1 MAAERPLDRLDS
13 ELVERAT
20 SGEAAAVEAI
30 VTTLTTPVYNL
41 ALRMLHAHHDAEEA
55 TQEALIRVV
64 TNLSSFQGRSRFS
77 TWAWT
82 IATRAILDYGD
93 GRARRP
99 MLSAAE
105 FSEDLADGLGSPNS
119 ASLNSASSNIGDPE
133 TTAILGQVKL
143 GCGRAM
149 LQTLSGDLRVA
160 YTLGEILDL
169 DQTEAA
175 AALGLSPAA
184 YRKRLS
190 RARSQ
195 LRAVLDANCGIVDRG
210 NNCRC
215 ALRRDRAIQLRRLE
229 PADAVDLDVD
239 ALSRTVRQLDG
250 LGRVAAY
257 FRADPEANASERLLP
272 YVRAVLG
279 VS

>member
-1 MAAERPLDRLDS
+1 MATDRPLDRLDA
-13 ELVERAT
+13 ELVRRAT
-20 SGEAAAVEAI
+20 SGEAEAVDRI
-30 VTTLTTPVYNL
+30 VTTLTTPFYNL

-64 TNLSSFQGRSRFS
+64 TNLSSFRGRSRFS

-82 IATRAILDYGD
+82 IATRAVLDYGD
-93 GRARRP
+93 GRARRA
-99 MLSAAE
+99 MLGPDE
-105 FSEDLADGLGSPNS
+105 FRADLADGLASPS
-119 ASLNSASSNIGDPE
+119 AVDPE
-133 TTAILGQVKL
+133 TSAILGQVKL

-169 DQTEAA
+169 DQAEAA
-175 AALGLSPAA
+175 AALGLTPAA

-190 RARSQ
+190 RARSRLQ
-195 LRAVLDANCGIVDRG
+195 EVLEANCGIVDPG
-210 NNCRC
+210 NDCRC
-215 ALRRDRAIQLRRLE
+215 ARRRDRAIELGRLE
-229 PADAVDLDVD
+229 PADAVDLDVA
-239 ALSRTVRQLDG
+239 ALGRTIEQLDG

-272 YVRAVLG
+272 HVRAVLG
-279 VS
+279 VE

>member
-1 MAAERPLDRLDS
+1 MDRLDA
-13 ELVERAT
+13 ELVQRAT
-20 SGEAAAVEAI
+20 SGEAAAVDTI
-30 VTTLTTPVYNL
+30 VTTLTTPFYNL

-64 TNLSSFQGRSRFS
+64 TNLASFQSRSRFS

-82 IATRAILDYGD
+82 IATRAVLDYSD
-93 GRARRP
+93 GRARRA
-99 MLSAAE
+99 MLGPDE
-105 FSEDLADGLGSPNS
+105 FGADLADGLASPTAVN
-119 ASLNSASSNIGDPE
+119 PE
-133 TTAILGQVKL
+133 TSAILGQVKL

-149 LQTLSGDLRVA
+149 LQTLSGDMRVA

-169 DQTEAA
+169 DQVEAA
-175 AALGLSPAA
+175 AALELSPAA

-190 RARSQ
+190 RARARLQ
-195 LRAVLDANCGIVDRG
+195 EVLEANCGIVDPANG
-210 NNCRC
+210 CRC
-215 ALRRDRAIQLRRLE
+215 ARRRDRAVELRRLE

-239 ALSRTVRQLDG
+239 ALSRTVQQLEG

-272 YVRAVLG
+272 HVRSVLG
-279 VS
+279 VD